1 MLLSIVYQYLR
12 ALYPGDLNEDAD
24 ETIIINAEWPS
35 FNGFRFKSPAEPFST
50 NPKTKITP
58 CPSECDG
65 WTKKESCRCTHMI
78 NLEYGK
84 TYNLIFTA
92 MQDKSHMLHHP
103 IHLHGYT
110 MEILYAG
117 YGNYQNG
124 KLNPQYSNTTKYNPI
139 FGCPNSKYCH
149 KPEISDPEELQRL
162 ISEGLDMD
170 WDGSSDGRERRRPSR
185 RTTFHLPT
193 QGFVVARLKA
203 DNPGIWL
210 AHCHMMMHH
219 EEGMAFLLNVTDKGV
234 PKLPPGFPKCPNFN
248 EPGELESSLVSLDSI

>member
-1 MLLSIVYQYLR
+1 
-12 ALYPGDLNEDAD
+12 
-24 ETIIINAEWPS
+24 
-35 FNGFRFKSPAEPFST
+35 
-50 NPKTKITP
+50 
-58 CPSECDG
+58 
-65 WTKKESCRCTHMI
+65 MI
-78 NLEYGK
+78 NLEFGK
-84 TYNLIFTA
+84 TYDLIFTA

-103 IHLHGYT
+103 IHLHGHT

-139 FGCPNSKYCH
+139 FECPAGKYCH
-149 KPEISDPEELQRL
+149 KPEISNPEELQRL
-162 ISEGLDMD
+162 IEFADHG
-170 WDGSSDGRERRRPSR
+170 GRPSR

-193 QGFVVARLKA
+193 QGFIVARLKA

-248 EPGELESSLVSLDSI
+248 EPGELESSLVSFDSI

>member
-1 MLLSIVYQYLR
+1 
-12 ALYPGDLNEDAD
+12 
-24 ETIIINAEWPS
+24 
-35 FNGFRFKSPAEPFST
+35 
-50 NPKTKITP
+50 
-58 CPSECDG
+58 
-65 WTKKESCRCTHMI
+65 MI
-78 NLEYGK
+78 NLEYSK
-84 TYNLIFTA
+84 TYDLIFTA

-103 IHLHGYT
+103 IHLHGHT

-117 YGNYQNG
+117 YGNYNDG

-149 KPEISDPEELQRL
+149 KPTITHPEELKRL
-162 ISEGLDMD
+162 ISDMD
-170 WDGSSDGRERRRPSR
+170 RHGQTDRPSR

-193 QGFVVARLKA
+193 QGFIIARLKA

-210 AHCHMMMHH
+210 GHCHMMMHH

-248 EPGELESSLVSLDSI
+248 EPGELESSLVDLDSI